1 MLEIADLPIPQLYV
15 LSSVVI
21 WGVIELCLVDNNS
34 PVWYPY
40 CGSWLL
46 SLIAELCL
54 LALPSD
60 DPGQDSGFHKA
71 KVFVEIIRVSF
82 LFALPVSYWG
92 FQRCDNQ
99 RNFCG
104 DEESAGLLAENNAVN
119 APANG
124 TSYGATSGGSNNTPE
139 NMANAEANTRMMK
152 KIEESGNWWVYA
164 KSFSVSCLS
173 YNPYTGVGADLC
185 IKDTLEISLA
195 KRG

>member
-1 MLEIADLPIPQLYV
+1 MDFTPRGVLAIADLPIPQLYV

-46 SLIAELCL
+46 SLAAELCL
-54 LALPSD
+54 LALPND
-60 DPGQDSGFHKA
+60 DPGQDSGFYKA
-71 KVFVEIIRVSF
+71 KVFVEMIRVSF

-99 RNFCG
+99 RSFCG
-104 DEESAGLLAENNAVN
+104 DEESAGLLAANNTAN
-119 APANG
+119 ALANG
-124 TSYGATSGGSNNTPE
+124 TSYGSISNGSAPE

-164 KSFSVSCLS
+164 KSFSVSFLS
-173 YNPYTGVGADLC
+173 CNP
-185 IKDTLEISLA
+185 
-195 KRG
+195 